1 MRIKK
6 KIQLT
11 FSGNVANVT
20 FPDSWKSLT
29 QEQLRYV
36 YYALFTFPGV
46 QANTYIF
53 FRLTAMKVVRN
64 ITSFVVVD
72 IKRGFFRRSRRAA
85 IPKSQIEWAAGQLNW
100 LHEPNSTPVRLE
112 KIGCLHAIDAQW
124 HGLRFEDYLI
134 VENYYQG
141 FLQTQDLELI
151 RKAAR
156 YLYRPRFSFMASRVP
171 AKDYELFAVMHWIAS
186 VKTAFAQ
193 AFPNFFRRVDTATSG
208 TPDMA
213 HVMNSQIRAL
223 TDGDITKEEKVF
235 NMDCWRALT
244 ELDAKAKEYAEMK
257 QKYGNK

>member
-53 FRLTAMKVVRN
+53 FRLTAMQVIRN
-64 ITSFVVVD
+64 LINHVVVD
-72 IKRGFFRRSRRAA
+72 VKRGFFRRSRRVA
-85 IPKSQIEWAAGQLNW
+85 IPKSQIEWAAGQLDW

-112 KIGCLHAIDAQW
+112 KIGSLHAIDCLW

-141 FLQTQDLELI
+141 FLHTQDLELI
-151 RKAAR
+151 RQAAR
-156 YLYRPRFSFMASRVP
+156 YLYKPRFAVMASKVP
-171 AKDYELFAVMHWIAS
+171 AKDYELFAVMHWISS
-186 VKTAFAQ
+186 VKNAFAD
-193 AFPNFFRRVDTATSG
+193 AFPNFFRRVDSTSSG
-208 TPDMA
+208 APDMVR
-213 HVMNSQIRAL
+213 VMNSQIRAL
-223 TDGDITKEEKVF
+223 TDGDITKEEHVL